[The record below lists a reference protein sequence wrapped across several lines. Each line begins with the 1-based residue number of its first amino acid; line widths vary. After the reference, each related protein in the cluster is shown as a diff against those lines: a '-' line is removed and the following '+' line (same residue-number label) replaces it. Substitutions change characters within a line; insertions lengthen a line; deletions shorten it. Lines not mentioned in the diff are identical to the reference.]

1 MKRMYKQLN
10 ITEGWLC
17 VEITKAVTYTI
28 KIIAHASEKKEG
40 VFSAA
45 FQRTD
50 LFSHIAIKR
59 D

>member
-1 MKRMYKQLN
+1 MYKQLN